1 MSHHHTYYVTS
12 SYILCHI
19 IIHDVQPCEELE
31 TGPDAFKCTV
41 EACVVACVVALA
53 GAVLIAFAVSFSVLF
68 ALVTVYVCERQID
81 SVVVCMCKRERGG
94 GERERER

>member
-1 MSHHHTYYVTS
+1 MLNSET
-12 SYILCHI
+12 C
-19 IIHDVQPCEELE
+19 DVQPCEELE

-53 GAVLIAFAVSFSVLF
+53 GAVLIAFAVSSSVLF

-81 SVVVCMCKRERGG
+81 SVVGCRCKRERGG
-94 GERERER
+94 GGEGDR